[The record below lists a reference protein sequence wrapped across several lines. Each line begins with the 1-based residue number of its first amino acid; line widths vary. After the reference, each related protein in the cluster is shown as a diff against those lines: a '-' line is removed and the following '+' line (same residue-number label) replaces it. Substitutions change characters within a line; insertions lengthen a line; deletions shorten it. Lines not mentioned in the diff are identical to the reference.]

1 MNRKHSFRSNEF
13 RLRNSAPVA
22 GRICDIILLRH
33 SAFPGGFDE
42 SETNK
47 FPLKRV
53 SLAKLCACGGSHL
66 RHYSSPP
73 QCVPPEGLMN
83 RKHSFRFIKKGAAIT
98 GYTLLLKKIAKERT
112 PVLSPT
118 FIS

>member
-1 MNRKHSFRSNEF
+1 MNRKHRFRSNEF

-22 GRICDIILLRH
+22 GRICDTILLRH
-33 SAFPGGFDE
+33 SAID
-42 SETNK
+42 
-47 FPLKRV
+47 
-53 SLAKLCACGGSHL
+53 
-66 RHYSSPP
+66 
-73 QCVPPEGLMN
+73 PPEGLMN
-83 RKHSFRFIKKGAAIT
+83 RKHRFRFIKKGAAIT